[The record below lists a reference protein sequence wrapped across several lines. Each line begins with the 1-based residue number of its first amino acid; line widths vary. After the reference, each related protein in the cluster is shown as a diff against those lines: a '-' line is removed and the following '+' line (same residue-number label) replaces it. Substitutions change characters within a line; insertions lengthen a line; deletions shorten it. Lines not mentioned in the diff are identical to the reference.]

1 MTYDEAIQQAETILK
16 ELEQAEA
23 LSMEVYQQ
31 KAKQVKELLQF
42 CKQQIV
48 KMEQEF
54 IENDAN
60 AWPIPLRK

>member
-60 AWPIPLRK
+60 AWPSPLRK

>member
-42 CKQQIV
+42 CKQQII

-60 AWPIPLRK
+60 A

>member
-60 AWPIPLRK
+60 A

>member
-48 KMEQEF
+48 KIEQEF

-60 AWPIPLRK
+60 A

>member
-1 MTYDEAIQQAETILK
+1 MVKANKIMTYDEAIQQAETILK

-60 AWPIPLRK
+60 A

>member
-23 LSMEVYQQ
+23 LSMDVYQQ

-60 AWPIPLRK
+60 A

>member
-31 KAKQVKELLQF
+31 NAKQVKELLQF

-60 AWPIPLRK
+60 A

>member
-31 KAKQVKELLQF
+31 KAKQVKELLLF

-60 AWPIPLRK
+60 A

>member
-1 MTYDEAIQQAETILK
+1 MTYDEAIQ
-16 ELEQAEA
+16 QAEA

-54 IENDAN
+54 IENEGN
-60 AWPIPLRK
+60 V

>member
-48 KMEQEF
+48 KMEQEC

-60 AWPIPLRK
+60 A

>member
-1 MTYDEAIQQAETILK
+1 MTYEEAIQQAETILK

-60 AWPIPLRK
+60 A

>member
-1 MTYDEAIQQAETILK
+1 MTYDEAIQQAEAILK

-54 IENDAN
+54 IENEEN
-60 AWPIPLRK
+60 A

>member
-1 MTYDEAIQQAETILK
+1 MTYNEAIQQAETILK